1 MTRKSTPK
9 RGRVKRAAKGVL
21 FIAVFVV
28 LVAVLGT
35 AVPRPIFSTADAGDG
50 ANTHRVLLLYNP
62 IHTDIAFPAEPDV
75 LERFDFLSDTG
86 LPVGHPQVRWIVI
99 GWGGRSF
106 YLETP
111 TWADLK
117 PIPLFKALTIDRSV
131 MHVAL
136 AGDIDP
142 ALANVDELQVPERS
156 YDQMLEFALG
166 SFARDTAGA
175 PLSIDGAGY
184 GDFDRFFE
192 AHGWFNAVA
201 GCNTWTA
208 SALRTAGIRTGLW
221 NPLPVSLRLSLRL
234 FGTCPP
240 TGGTCRN

>member
-1 MTRKSTPK
+1 MPK
-9 RGRVKRAAKGVL
+9 RGRVKRAAKGACV
-21 FIAVFVV
+21 IAVVIV
-28 LVAVLGT
+28 LAAVLGSV
-35 AVPRPIFSTADAGDG
+35 VPRPLFRMADAGDS
-50 ANTHRVLLLYNP
+50 ASTQRILLLYNP
-62 IHTDIAFPAEPDV
+62 IHTDIAFPATPDI
-75 LERFDFLSDTG
+75 LKRFDFLSDAG
-86 LPVGHPQVRWIVI
+86 LPVGHPQVRWIIV

-117 PIPLFKALTIDRSV
+117 PMPVFRALTIDRSV

-142 ALANVDELQVPERS
+142 ALPAVDELHVSERS
-156 YDQMLEFALG
+156 YNQMLEFALA
-166 SFARDTAGA
+166 SFALDPVGV
-175 PLSIDGAGY
+175 PQSIDGAGY
-184 GDFDRFFE
+184 GEFDRFFE

-208 SALRTAGIRTGLW
+208 SALRAAGIRTGFW
-221 NPLPVSLRLSLRL
+221 NPIPVSLRWSLRL

-240 TGGTCRN
+240 NGGTCRS